1 MGQLNAVIILMLI
14 LPLCS
19 GNASGT
25 KVSSNQFEPQTT
37 ELNLTIDFGNETT
50 LEFPSVNGT
59 SVLNATKSVVSVETE
74 WYGDSVFVTSIG
86 GVSND
91 PEAGLWWQYWVND
104 ELGPVAANKYIPQP
118 GDEIAWRR
126 APPQNT
132 NESGIGIDIS
142 TVAALL
148 LLPVVG
154 IGVLLFLRN
163 KRME

>member
-1 MGQLNAVIILMLI
+1 MSRLNAAIILMLI
-14 LPLCS
+14 LLLCI

-25 KVSSNQFEPQTT
+25 RVSSTKFAPQTT
-37 ELNLTIDFGNETT
+37 ELHVTIDFGNGTT
-50 LEFPSVNGT
+50 LEFASVNGT
-59 SVLNATKSVVSVETE
+59 TVLNATSSVVSVETD

-86 GVSND
+86 GVSNNPD
-91 PEAGLWWQYWVND
+91 AGLWWQYWVND
-104 ELGPVAANKYIPQP
+104 ELGPVAANKYIPQL

-126 APPQNT
+126 VPPQNT
-132 NESGIGIDIS
+132 DDSGIGIDIS

-163 KRME
+163 KK